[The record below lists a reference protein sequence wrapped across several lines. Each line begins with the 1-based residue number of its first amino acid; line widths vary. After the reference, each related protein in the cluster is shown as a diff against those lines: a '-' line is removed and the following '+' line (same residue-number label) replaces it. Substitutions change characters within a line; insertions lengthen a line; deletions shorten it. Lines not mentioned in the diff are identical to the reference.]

1 MKKILSLLL
10 LMSIAASVFAQQSYH
25 YKVDLT
31 KASKNTVQ
39 VTLLT
44 PKMSNKEVKF
54 MMPAIIPGTYMLSN
68 FGRFISNLKAYDKN
82 GKELPVSH
90 EKLSN
95 SWKIGKAT
103 KLDNIS
109 YTVEDTWHQSF
120 DTGVYPMGGTSI
132 EPGRNFSINSPGF
145 FGYFENMEKVPY
157 ELEFVKPQGF
167 YGSSALVAVN
177 STDSTDLF
185 KVKTVHDLYD
195 SPIMYC
201 KPDTASIN
209 LGHTKV
215 LISSYSPGSKKFA
228 ATLAKQMEQLLT
240 ATQSYLGGKLPIK
253 KYAFLYNFA
262 NKSQMQGAL
271 EHNNSS
277 FYALGNVTEAQMKSM
292 IVSISAHEFF
302 HILTPLSIS
311 SKEIKEFNYQQPVLS
326 KHLWLYEGTT
336 EYDAHHLQV
345 LYGLTDYRQFF
356 KTLSKKIATSQ
367 NQYIDTLSFT
377 TMSKEVATTYEKQ
390 YGNVYE
396 KGALIGACLDI
407 YLLHLSGGRY
417 GLGQLKHDLGI
428 KYGQDKYFDDDS
440 LFNEIAALS
449 FPEVKDFLNKY
460 VAGSTPI
467 PYTDFFAMAGVDYHT
482 RLQRDMYSIG
492 QPGIATMAGN
502 KASVV
507 GVSNLDEVGKK
518 LGYKMMDEIVSLNG
532 QPVTGKDFKEVLD
545 RQRATWK
552 AGDILTIV
560 VKRRNDAGE
569 MEQKTLT
576 APVSVKER
584 ITESYKMSLMDDKDI
599 TPLQRSVRNAW
610 LKNSCN

>member
-1 MKKILSLLL
+1 MKKIFSLFILVS
-10 LMSIAASVFAQQSYH
+10 MVAPVFAQQPYH

-39 VTLLT
+39 VTLRT
-44 PKMSNKEVKF
+44 PKMSKKEVNF
-54 MMPAIIPGTYMLSN
+54 LMPAIIPGTYMLSN
-68 FGRFISNLKAYDKN
+68 FGRFISNLKAYDKK
-82 GKELPVSH
+82 GKELPVAH

-103 KLDNIS
+103 RLDNVS
-109 YTVEDTWHQSF
+109 YTVEDTWHQPF
-120 DTGVYPMGGTSI
+120 DAGVYPMGGTSI
-132 EPGRNFSINSPGF
+132 QPGKNFSINAPGF
-145 FGYFENMEKVPY
+145 FGYFENMEKAPC

-167 YGSSALVAVN
+167 YGSSALEVIN
-177 STDSTDLF
+177 SSDSSDLF
-185 KVKTVHDLYD
+185 KVKSVYDLYD

-209 LGHTKV
+209 LGQTKV
-215 LISSYSPGSKKFA
+215 LVSVYKPDGKKYA
-228 ATLAKQMEQLLT
+228 GMLASQMKQLLT
-240 ATQSYLGGKLPIK
+240 ATQNYLGGKLPIK
-253 KYAFLYNFA
+253 KYAFLYNFS
-262 NKSQMQGAL
+262 NKAPMQGAL

-277 FYALGNVTEAQMKSM
+277 FYAMDNMTEAKMKNT

-345 LYGLTDYRQFF
+345 LYGLTDYQQFF

-367 NQYIDTLSFT
+367 SQYIDTLPFT
-377 TMSKEVATTYEKQ
+377 IMSKEVATTYKKQ

-407 YLLHLSGGRY
+407 YLLHLSSGKY

-428 KYGQDKYFDDDS
+428 KFGQDKYFDDDR
-440 LFNEIAALS
+440 LFDEIAALS

-460 VAGSTPI
+460 VAGNTPI
-467 PYTDFFAMAGVDYHT
+467 PYTEFFAMAGVDYHT
-482 RLQRDMYSIG
+482 RLQRYIYSIG

-518 LGYKMMDEIVSLNG
+518 LGYKLMDEIVSLNG
-532 QPVTGKDFKEVLD
+532 QPVTGKDFSEILD
-545 RQRATWK
+545 RQRAPWK
-552 AGDILTIV
+552 AGDMLTIV

-584 ITESYKMSLMDDKDI
+584 ITETYKMTLMDDKDI
-599 TPLQRSVRNAW
+599 TPLQRAVRNAW
-610 LKNSCN
+610 LKNGCS